1 MVNILSNDFKISEF
15 VEERRDIVLGI
26 CYEQIKSIFNGADIK
41 IELIENYTSA

>member
-15 VEERRDIVLGI
+15 VEERTDIVLGI
-26 CYEQIKSIFNGADIK
+26 CYEQLNSIFDGADIK